1 MSWLEYIECHFLSG
15 ETMLDVKRPVFD
27 FAGKTVLVTGGTSGM
42 GAAVVEAFARSGARV
57 VFAGRSHE
65 RAESLLER
73 ISALGAEAHFVAGDV
88 TDAEYCQQ
96 LVDETSSRLGP
107 ADIVVNSAGVIY
119 HATAEDT
126 SDAQWLDTFNVNVH
140 GMFYLCRAV
149 IPVMRSKG
157 GGVIINIAS
166 DAALSGSHHLVAYC
180 ASKGAVLQMTRA
192 MALDHARDNIR
203 VVAICPGDVD
213 TAMLRGEFRDRGI
226 SLEQGLAESAQ
237 AVPLNRVCSA
247 EEIADLVLFT
257 ASDSARFIT
266 GYPLVAD
273 GGSRA

>member
-1 MSWLEYIECHFLSG
+1 MSELN
-15 ETMLDVKRPVFD
+15 RPVFD
-27 FAGKTVLVTGGTSGM
+27 FSGKSVLVTGGTSGM
-42 GAAVVEAFARSGARV
+42 GAAAAEAFARSGARV
-57 VFAGRSHE
+57 VFAGRSQE
-65 RAESLLER
+65 RAEALLELIR
-73 ISALGAEAHFVAGDV
+73 SFGAEAHFIAGDI
-88 TDAEYCQQ
+88 TDAGYCQR
-96 LVDETSSRLGP
+96 LVDETLSLAGTP
-107 ADIVVNSAGVIY
+107 DVVINSAGVIY
-119 HATAEDT
+119 HATAEET
-126 SDAQWLDTFNVNVH
+126 TDAQWLDTFNVNVH

-149 IPVMRSKG
+149 LPAMRKKG

-166 DAALSGSHHLVAYC
+166 DAALSGSRHLVAYC

-226 SLEQGLAESAQ
+226 SLEQGLAESAE

-247 EEIADLVLFT
+247 EEIADLVLFA

-273 GGSRA
+273 GGSCA

>member
-1 MSWLEYIECHFLSG
+1 
-15 ETMLDVKRPVFD
+15 
-27 FAGKTVLVTGGTSGM
+27 
-42 GAAVVEAFARSGARV
+42 
-57 VFAGRSHE
+57 
-65 RAESLLER
+65 
-73 ISALGAEAHFVAGDV
+73 
-88 TDAEYCQQ
+88 
-96 LVDETSSRLGP
+96 
-107 ADIVVNSAGVIY
+107 VIY
-119 HATAEDT
+119 HATAEETTD
-126 SDAQWLDTFNVNVH
+126 SQWLDTFNVNVH

-149 IPVMRSKG
+149 IPAMRNKG

-166 DAALSGSHHLVAYC
+166 DAALSGSQHLVAYC

-192 MALDHARDNIR
+192 MAVDHARDHIR

-226 SLEQGLAESAQ
+226 SLEQGLAESAA

-247 EEIADLVLFT
+247 EEIADMVLFA

-266 GYPLVAD
+266 GYPLVVD